1 MSATDSFFDTNTL
14 LYLISSE
21 TRKAARSEELLGQG
35 GTISAQVLNEFAAV
49 ARRKHKMDWPAVRDL
64 LGKFRAAFKV
74 VSITE
79 ASQLKAM
86 DLAERHQFSVYDAN
100 IVAAAQLAG
109 CTTLFSEDMQNG
121 MVLDGLTIKNP
132 YLT

>member
-1 MSATDSFFDTNTL
+1 MSAIESFFDTNTL
-14 LYLISSE
+14 LYLISDDM
-21 TRKAARSEELLGQG
+21 RKATRSEVLLGQG
-35 GTISAQVLNEFAAV
+35 GTISMQVLNEFAAV
-49 ARRKHKMDWPAVRDL
+49 TRRKHKMDWSAVRDMP
-64 LGKFRAAFKV
+64 GKFRAAFEV
-74 VSITE
+74 VPVTE

-109 CTTLFSEDMQNG
+109 CTTLFSEDMQDG

-132 YLT
+132 YLE